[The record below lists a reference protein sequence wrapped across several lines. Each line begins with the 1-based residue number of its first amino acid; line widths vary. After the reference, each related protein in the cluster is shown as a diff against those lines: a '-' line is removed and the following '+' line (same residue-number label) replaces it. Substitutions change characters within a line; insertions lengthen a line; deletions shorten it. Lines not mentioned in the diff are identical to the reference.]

1 MSCTRKI
8 LRLHIIVCFFF
19 TWTLVHGQDQ
29 TTIRFGFDKCDI
41 SESSGIVPAG
51 TIKGD
56 PACVCG
62 LVGNSFYLDGNDTLL
77 FSSQFSDLFVRESFT
92 FDFYFTIEESAGE
105 MDVFSSGTACISND
119 SIIYMKYFGSTG
131 EIFFLL
137 GSNINNLL
145 LARTKLDKSLC
156 WHRFT
161 LVKSKTE
168 YFYYLDNE
176 LILRFVSRENIPISK
191 TRPLALGYNLCAAQ
205 GSQRFRGQFDEI
217 TWTDRA
223 FSALELVNTYRFPDQ
238 IINRDTTI
246 FSGDNVLIN
255 TGNTCATSIS
265 WSPVQDLDLTTPFNP
280 IASPE
285 ASVTYSS
292 EIQYRH
298 CTVADSVRIY
308 VVDRENLDCEKI
320 LLPKAFTP
328 NGDGL
333 NDSYGISNLFIVQ
346 SLSFLEILDRSGT
359 VVWRTEEPGSEW
371 DGSFNGN
378 ELSSGVYFY
387 KVKYTCSDEEYV
399 KIDSFSLIR

>member
-1 MSCTRKI
+1 MDCKRKF
-8 LRLHIIVCFFF
+8 LHLHIILYFFITF
-19 TWTLVHGQDQ
+19 TWVHGQGQ
-29 TTIRFGFDKCDI
+29 TTIRFGFDDCNI

-51 TIKGD
+51 TINGD
-56 PACVCG
+56 PECVCG
-62 LVGNSFYLDGNDTLL
+62 LVGNSFYLDGNDTLQ
-77 FSSQFSDLFVRESFT
+77 FPSQLSDFFIRESFT

-105 MDVFSSGTACISND
+105 MDIFSSGTACISND

-145 LARTKLDKSLC
+145 LSRTSLDKTLC

-168 YFYYLDNE
+168 YFYYLDNQ
-176 LILRFVSRENIPISK
+176 LILRFVSREIIPISK

-205 GSQRFRGQFDEI
+205 GSQLFRGQFDEI

-223 FSALELVNTYRFPDQ
+223 FSALEILNTYKFPDQ

-246 FSGDNVLIN
+246 FSGENVLIN
-255 TGNTCATSIS
+255 TGNTCATAIR
-265 WSPVQDLDLTTPFNP
+265 WSPAQGLDLTAPFKP

-285 ASVTYSS
+285 VSVTYSS
-292 EIQYRH
+292 DIQYRH
-298 CTVADSVRIY
+298 CTVLDSVRIF

-320 LLPKAFTP
+320 LMPKAFTP

-333 NDSYGISNLFIVQ
+333 NDSYGISNLFIVE
-346 SLSFLEILDRSGT
+346 SLSFLEIIDKSGT

-371 DGSFNGN
+371 DGNFKGN

-387 KVKYTCSDEEYV
+387 KVKYKCSGKEYL
-399 KIDSFSLIR
+399 KIDSFSLLR